1 MVETVLYVSS
11 QLSFHHVKSPKT
23 TSTFPSDRLKTFKF
37 VYQRLEIHKVVSVLP
52 YCIDP
57 STHLHPLRMDLTAVK
72 RVESP
77 VKYKQLKPVMN
88 SNSDNHIQYEIQ
100 FPAGSMGLELE
111 PVIISSERKIG
122 CRVKDFYFGV
132 DYTGTEEDCN
142 MLQGTISI
150 GDILMKINGV
160 SVVSLPFTS
169 VLDMLRSLTSTER
182 VVVFKNLTKSCK
194 FI

>member
-1 MVETVLYVSS
+1 
-11 QLSFHHVKSPKT
+11 
-23 TSTFPSDRLKTFKF
+23 
-37 VYQRLEIHKVVSVLP
+37 
-52 YCIDP
+52 
-57 STHLHPLRMDLTAVK
+57 MDLTAMK

-132 DYTGTEEDCN
+132 DYTGTEEDRS

-194 FI
+194 FIESISFCILNMADYLIIFSSQGRLLTIRQPLPQSSRQQLSSIRLKALEN

>member
-1 MVETVLYVSS
+1 MMETVFIVSS
-11 QLSFHHVKSPKT
+11 KLSYHTIKSRETALMFRPNDFDIQICQT
-23 TSTFPSDRLKTFKF
+23 NGSNFLPNPLSLSSHTHSYPS
-37 VYQRLEIHKVVSVLP
+37 
-52 YCIDP
+52 
-57 STHLHPLRMDLTAVK
+57 LRMDLTAVK

-132 DYTGTEEDCN
+132 DYTGTEEDRS

-150 GDILMKINGV
+150 GDILMKINGI

>member
-1 MVETVLYVSS
+1 
-11 QLSFHHVKSPKT
+11 
-23 TSTFPSDRLKTFKF
+23 
-37 VYQRLEIHKVVSVLP
+37 
-52 YCIDP
+52 
-57 STHLHPLRMDLTAVK
+57 MDLAAVK

-132 DYTGTEEDCN
+132 DYTGTEEDRS